1 MARGVPTKI
10 VGDYIVYVE
19 KPAVNALVVRKD
31 LYDSGEIK
39 SAADLKGRTIA
50 ITARGQF
57 THLLAG
63 KALESGGHTVDD
75 ARLVT
80 MSYPDRSEER
90 RVGKEC
96 VSTCRSRWSPYHSTQ
111 NQTQLSKLK
120 TQVHSNTNAY
130 YEIYDDL
137 N

>member
-80 MSYPDRSEER
+80 MSYPDMVAAFDGGSIDAAAFVE
-90 RVGKEC
+90 
-96 VSTCRSRWSPYHSTQ
+96 P
-111 NQTQLSKLK
+111 
-120 TQVHSNTNAY
+120 
-130 YEIYDDL
+130 
-137 N
+137 

>member
-75 ARLVT
+75 ARLVPL
-80 MSYPDRSEER
+80 SYPHMGAGFQGASIEPPAFVAPLTPVTSAPAAAAPTLR
-90 RVGKEC
+90 
-96 VSTCRSRWSPYHSTQ
+96 TTPQSPGTHPPP
-111 NQTQLSKLK
+111 
-120 TQVHSNTNAY
+120 
-130 YEIYDDL
+130 
-137 N
+137 